1 MFEMVVRLLLGLTKK
16 RTESGTKNYEVSYW
30 ARQATS
36 NRYNSMHT
44 HYRDITGKE
53 LS

>member
-1 MFEMVVRLLLGLTKK
+1 MFEMVVRLLLGLTSRKNEQEKK
-16 RTESGTKNYEVSYW
+16 AHEVSYW
-30 ARQATS
+30 ARKATS
-36 NRYNSMHT
+36 SKYNSLQT

>member
-16 RTESGTKNYEVSYW
+16 KPETETKAYEVSYW

-36 NRYNSMHT
+36 NRHNSMRMN
-44 HYRDITGKE
+44 YRDITGKE